1 MPAAP
6 ARSKAP
12 VIIIAAVCAVLLL
25 GGLVLGA
32 VGLGSY
38 VMLRDGDGAPGPDG
52 PAPSPGVQAPAG
64 VAADGTSLQLGSDS
78 SLTVEVYLDYSCP
91 HCAEFSRIND
101 EDLRMLAEDGTI
113 DLRIHPLPM
122 LNASSA
128 GYSER
133 AANAATCVH
142 DEDPGLFWEMSTA
155 LFEAQADG
163 PALSSEDLAETAHG
177 LGAGE
182 ETVSC
187 ITAETYLPWINEVVG
202 PEATDRIPGTP
213 TVYIDGEQFSG
224 DYTVEDELLHAIVGE

>member
-32 VGLGSY
+32 VGLGGY
-38 VMLRDGDGAPGPDG
+38 LVLRDGAPGPDG
-52 PAPSPGVQAPAG
+52 PSPSPGLQTPPG
-64 VAADGTSLQLGSDS
+64 VAAGGTALQLGSDS

-101 EDLRMLAEDGTI
+101 ADLRMLAEDGTI
-113 DLRIHPLPM
+113 DLQIHPLPM

-142 DEDPGLFWEMSTA
+142 AQDPDLFWDMSTA
-155 LFEAQADG
+155 LFEDQADG
-163 PALSSEDLAETAHG
+163 PALTSEDLAETARG
-177 LGAGE
+177 LGAQDE
-182 ETVSC
+182 AVAC

-202 PEATDRIPGTP
+202 PEATERIPGTP
-213 TVYIDGEQFSG
+213 TVYIDGAQFSG